1 MLYDF
6 RFKTTFRVIIIL
18 LCLICM
24 AYTLVNEQW
33 LVAFIIAIPS
43 TIAIWNLLYY
53 VNQTNRDLAG
63 FFKSIQYNDFT
74 TTTSGG
80 HKGPT
85 FKELHDSLNMINQ
98 KFQDIRAEKE
108 TNHQFL
114 HSIVEHVDIGL
125 LGYNQN
131 QEVILMNKALQR
143 LLRKSYLVKFTDLET
158 LNEQLWE
165 SVKDMKPGSRELVKL
180 NIEDKLQQVA
190 IQCTE
195 LKLKDDFYRLL
206 SFQNIQNELEEQ
218 ELIAWQKL
226 IRILTHEIMNSVAPI
241 SSLSSTLSNIMEQ
254 DTDVDI
260 QQIKRSLKVINK
272 RSEGLLSFTET
283 YRTLTRIPPPRFQPV
298 NGNLMLEEIATLFEI
313 ESNEKNITLEVALP
327 PQTIHFQAD
336 PALLE
341 QVLINLVR
349 NALDAVEGKPA
360 PKVKLHLKKSGSKI
374 SIVVVDN
381 GIGISEETMEQVFVP
396 FFTTKEHGSG
406 IGLSLSRQIVRLHK
420 GTMELQSKEGEGT
433 VISITI

>member
-1 MLYDF
+1 
-6 RFKTTFRVIIIL
+6 
-18 LCLICM
+18 M

-114 HSIVEHVDIGL
+114 YSIVEHVDIGL

-283 YRTLTRIPPPRFQPV
+283 YRTLTRIPPPRFQSV
-298 NGNLMLEEIATLFEI
+298 NGNLMLEEIATLFES

-327 PQTIHFQAD
+327 PQIIHFQAD
-336 PALLE
+336 PALFE

-349 NALDAVEGKPA
+349 NALDAVDGSTE
-360 PKVKLHLKKSGSKI
+360 PKVKLHLKKSGSKV

>member
-6 RFKTTFRVIIIL
+6 RFKTLLRVIIIL
-18 LCLICM
+18 LCLIGI
-24 AYTLVNEQW
+24 AYALVNRQW
-33 LVAFIIAIPS
+33 LVAFIIAIPG
-43 TIAIWNLLYY
+43 TIAIWNLLHY

-85 FKELHDSLNMINQ
+85 FKELHNSLNMINQ

-158 LNEQLWE
+158 INQQLWE
-165 SVKDMKPGSRELVKL
+165 RVKDMKPGSRELVKL

-241 SSLSSTLSNIMEQ
+241 SSLSSTISNIMEQ

-283 YRTLTRIPPPRFQPV
+283 YRTLTRIPPPRFQSV
-298 NGNLMLEEIATLFEI
+298 NGNLMLEEIATLFEV
-313 ESNEKNITLEVALP
+313 ESKEKGITLELALP
-327 PQTIHFQAD
+327 HQTIHFQAD
-336 PALLE
+336 PALFE

-349 NALDAVEGKPA
+349 NAFDAVHGRPE

-420 GTMELQSKEGEGT
+420 GIMELQSKEGEGT

>member
-283 YRTLTRIPPPRFQPV
+283 YRTLTRIPPPRFQSV

-349 NALDAVEGKPA
+349 NALDAVEGRPA